1 MKTLLIVAYM
11 MGAQA
16 IDTDVIE
23 NATMEECQATKSMA
37 LDGPNPITTKHGP
50 QVHILAEC
58 HKDEAT
64 ASLTTQQ
71 QKM

>member
-11 MGAQA
+11 MGAQV
-16 IDTDVIE
+16 IDTEVIE

-37 LDGPNPITTKHGP
+37 LEGSTPITTKYGP
-50 QVHILAEC
+50 QVNLFAEC
-58 HKDEAT
+58 RKDEAT
-64 ASLTTQQ
+64 ASLIQQQ

>member
-1 MKTLLIVAYM
+1 MKTMLVIAYM

-16 IDTDVIE
+16 IDTEVIE

-37 LDGPNPITTKHGP
+37 LDGSNPITTKHGP

-64 ASLTTQQ
+64 ASLATQQ
-71 QKM
+71 QRI